1 MSINLR
7 TSLEVPGNLDAPG
20 VETCEI
26 LEGRRGEV
34 DAARGATGAEVDD
47 GGVDELALVWNR
59 NNSQTGVLDPKMG
72 RQGIQCTPMWRQQL
86 DPPAYWSA
94 LSATTRSVF
103 WLGAPHAP
111 RPPLGK

>member
-47 GGVDELALVWNR
+47 GGVDELALVCNEIVVRLNGVSGRREVSGTYSARQCGASSSNR
-59 NNSQTGVLDPKMG
+59 LRTG
-72 RQGIQCTPMWRQQL
+72 
-86 DPPAYWSA
+86 
-94 LSATTRSVF
+94 
-103 WLGAPHAP
+103 P
-111 RPPLGK
+111 R